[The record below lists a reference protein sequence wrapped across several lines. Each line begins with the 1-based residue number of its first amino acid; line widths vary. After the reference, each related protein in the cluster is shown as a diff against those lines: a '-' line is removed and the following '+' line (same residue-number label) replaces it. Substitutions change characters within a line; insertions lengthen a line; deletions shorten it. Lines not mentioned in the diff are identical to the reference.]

1 MSNTQ
6 IHMNDSLMNKSK
18 QMMNN
23 NNNNNEQKVNLTY
36 LKDDKHENKS
46 VGKVNLIDEFVR
58 I

>member
-1 MSNTQ
+1 
-6 IHMNDSLMNKSK
+6 MNDSLMNKSK
-18 QMMNN
+18 QIINNN

-46 VGKVNLIDEFVR
+46 NKVNLIDEFVR

>member
-1 MSNTQ
+1 
-6 IHMNDSLMNKSK
+6 MNDSLMNKSK

-46 VGKVNLIDEFVR
+46 NKVNLIDEFVR

>member
-6 IHMNDSLMNKSK
+6 IQMNDSLMNKSK
-18 QMMNN
+18 QMI
-23 NNNNNEQKVNLTY
+23 NNNNEQKVNLTY

-46 VGKVNLIDEFVR
+46 VGKVNIIDEFVR